1 MYAAA
6 IAALLVAYFIFRRWI
21 QGRDSPDQTTRL
33 DGKTVVITGCNT
45 GLGFETAVE
54 LAARGAHLI
63 MACRDQNRA
72 EAAAAT
78 LRQRVPSADVRVMSL
93 DLCSFASVRAFASL
107 FMQTEKRLD
116 VLLCNAGAMMFER
129 KMTGDN
135 LETSFQANHFS
146 HFLLVSLLMPML
158 RRAPHARIINVSS
171 LMHAQVKTISFDDL
185 SHEKNF
191 RGFEVYGETKLAN
204 VLFTFELA
212 RRLKGTNIT
221 ANCLHPGTVVS
232 DIPRNMHKVIYLLYP
247 LYAQLFC
254 KSTIKGAQTSIWAAV
269 DPKFDTTSGVY
280 LDDCA
285 IVPSSKASK
294 DEGLAK
300 KLWEVS
306 EQITGAKWDL

>member
-1 MYAAA
+1 
-6 IAALLVAYFIFRRWI
+6 
-21 QGRDSPDQTTRL
+21 
-33 DGKTVVITGCNT
+33 
-45 GLGFETAVE
+45 
-54 LAARGAHLI
+54 
-63 MACRDQNRA
+63 
-72 EAAAAT
+72 
-78 LRQRVPSADVRVMSL
+78 
-93 DLCSFASVRAFASL
+93 
-107 FMQTEKRLD
+107 
-116 VLLCNAGAMMFER
+116 
-129 KMTGDN
+129 
-135 LETSFQANHFS
+135 
-146 HFLLVSLLMPML
+146 ML

-285 IVPSSKASK
+285 IVPVRFSCELCFFSSHC
-294 DEGLAK
+294 
-300 KLWEVS
+300 
-306 EQITGAKWDL
+306 IY